1 MAHILEPKPQGTEK
15 RANKMKTATKM
26 TTLASSM
33 VLLGSAASSF
43 SASAVEL
50 SGDITFAS
58 DYAFRGISQ
67 TEEAPALQ
75 GGLSLTD
82 ESGFYVSVWG
92 SNVDFLAE
100 GTLELDVMLGWSGA
114 INDDWSTD
122 VGIMRYGYPNAEIDG
137 SNFWELY
144 GSLSYKDL
152 TFGLAYSDDYYAN
165 SGNYYYVYA
174 NYSYAL
180 TESFTLDLHVGQ
192 NEYDDSS
199 ASYLDWS
206 VGISTEVLGAGLSL
220 AYVDTDI
227 DGSYLADSRVI
238 FSVSKS
244 F

>member
-1 MAHILEPKPQGTEK
+1 MKSVTKRTLLATSFIILGIS
-15 RANKMKTATKM
+15 ATQAGA
-26 TTLASSM
+26 TGLT
-33 VLLGSAASSF
+33 
-43 SASAVEL
+43 L
-50 SGDITFAS
+50 SGDVAFTS

-75 GGLSLTD
+75 GGLSLSD
-82 ESGFYVSVWG
+82 ASGFYLSVWG
-92 SNVDFLAE
+92 SNVDFLTE

-122 VGIMRYGYPNAEIDG
+122 VGIMRYGYPNTAIPG

-165 SGNYYYVYA
+165 AGDFIYAYA
-174 NYSYAL
+174 NYTYAL
-180 TESFTLDLHVGQ
+180 TEAISLDLHVGQ

-206 VGISTEVLGAGLSL
+206 VGVSTEVLGAGLSL
-220 AYVDTDI
+220 SYVDTDL
-227 DGSYLADSRVI
+227 DNLNNAQSRVVFAI
-238 FSVSKS
+238 TKS

>member
-1 MAHILEPKPQGTEK
+1 M
-15 RANKMKTATKM
+15 MKIKSGYTI
-26 TTLASSM
+26 LAS
-33 VLLGSAASSF
+33 VLAAGLFSSG
-43 SASAVEL
+43 AAAIEL
-50 SGDITFAS
+50 SGDVTFAS

-82 ESGFYVSVWG
+82 ESGFYLSVWG

-100 GTLELDVMLGWSGA
+100 GTLELDVLLGWSGA
-114 INDDWSTD
+114 INEEWSTD

-137 SNFWELY
+137 SNFYEIY

-165 SGNYYYVYA
+165 SGNYVYLYA
-174 NYSYAL
+174 NYSYAV
-180 TESFTLDLHVGQ
+180 TENLALDLHIGQ

-206 VGISTEVLGAGLSL
+206 IGLSTEVLGAGLSL

>member
-1 MAHILEPKPQGTEK
+1 
-15 RANKMKTATKM
+15 MKIATTK
-26 TTLASSM
+26 TTLAKGLL
-33 VLLGSAASSF
+33 LLGLAAGSLN
-43 SASAVEL
+43 AAAVEL
-50 SGDITFAS
+50 TGDVTFAS
-58 DYAFRGISQ
+58 DYAFRGVSQ

-75 GGLSLTD
+75 GGLSLST

-137 SNFWELY
+137 SNFYEVY

-152 TFGLAYSDDYYAN
+152 TFGVAYSDDYWAN
-165 SGNYYYVYA
+165 SGNFIYA
-174 NYSYAL
+174 YAGYSYAVTDYL
-180 TESFTLDLHVGQ
+180 TLDLHVGQ

-199 ASYLDWS
+199 ASYMDWS
-206 VGISTEVLGAGLSL
+206 VGVSTEVLGAGLSL
-220 AYVDTDI
+220 TYVDTDM
-227 DGSYLADSRVI
+227 DDSYLADSRVI
-238 FSVSKS
+238 LAISKS

>member
-1 MAHILEPKPQGTEK
+1 
-15 RANKMKTATKM
+15 MKTAQQRTI
-26 TTLASSM
+26 L
-33 VLLGSAASSF
+33 AASLWMLGTSL
-43 SASAVEL
+43 SNATASELTL
-50 SGDITFAS
+50 SGHVTFAS

-75 GGLSLTD
+75 GGLSLSTA
-82 ESGFYVSVWG
+82 SGFYASVWG

-137 SNFWELY
+137 SNFYELY

-165 SGNYYYVYA
+165 SGNFIYVYA
-174 NYSYAL
+174 YYAYAL
-180 TESFTLDLHVGQ
+180 SDNLSLDLHVGQ

-206 VGISTEVLGAGLSL
+206 IGLSTEVLGAGLSL
-220 AYVDTDI
+220 TYVDTDI
-227 DGSYLADSRVI
+227 NGSYLADSRVI
-238 FSVSKS
+238 FAISKS

>member
-1 MAHILEPKPQGTEK
+1 
-15 RANKMKTATKM
+15 MKTATQR
-26 TTLASSM
+26 TIL
-33 VLLGSAASSF
+33 AASLWILGTGLSNVT
-43 SASAVEL
+43 ASELTL
-50 SGDITFAS
+50 SGDVTFAS

-75 GGLSLTD
+75 GGLSLSSA
-82 ESGFYVSVWG
+82 SGFYASVWG

-137 SNFWELY
+137 SNFYELY

-165 SGNYYYVYA
+165 SGNFIYVYA
-174 NYSYAL
+174 NYTYAL
-180 TESFTLDLHVGQ
+180 SDNLSLDLHVGQ

-206 VGISTEVLGAGLSL
+206 IGLSTEVLGAGLSL
-220 AYVDTDI
+220 TYVDTDI

-238 FSVSKS
+238 LAVSKS

>member
-1 MAHILEPKPQGTEK
+1 
-15 RANKMKTATKM
+15 MKTATQC
-26 TTLASSM
+26 TIL
-33 VLLGSAASSF
+33 AASLWMLGTGLS
-43 SASAVEL
+43 SAGASELTL
-50 SGDITFAS
+50 SGDVTFAS

-75 GGLSLTD
+75 GGLSLSTA
-82 ESGFYVSVWG
+82 SGFYASVWG

-137 SNFWELY
+137 SNFYELY

-165 SGNYYYVYA
+165 SGNFIYVYA
-174 NYSYAL
+174 NYTYAL
-180 TESFTLDLHVGQ
+180 SDNLSLDLHVGQ

-206 VGISTEVLGAGLSL
+206 IGLSTEVLGAGVSL
-220 AYVDTDI
+220 TYVDTDI

-238 FSVSKS
+238 FAISKS

>member
-1 MAHILEPKPQGTEK
+1 MQNIRRTILATGLILVGL
-15 RANKMKTATKM
+15 AATAGK
-26 TTLASSM
+26 
-33 VLLGSAASSF
+33 AA
-43 SASAVEL
+43 AAEL
-50 SGDITFAS
+50 SGDITFTS

-75 GGLSLTD
+75 GGLTLSA

-100 GTLELDVMLGWSGA
+100 GTLELDVMLGWSGD
-114 INDDWSTD
+114 ISDDWSAD

-165 SGNYYYVYA
+165 SGNFIYLYA
-174 NYSYAL
+174 SYSYAI
-180 TESFTLDLHVGQ
+180 TDTISLDLQLGQ

-199 ASYLDWS
+199 ASYMDWS
-206 VGISTEVLGAGLSL
+206 LGLSTEVLGAGVSL

-238 FSVSKS
+238 LSVSKS

>member
-33 VLLGSAASSF
+33 VLLGLAASSF

-180 TESFTLDLHVGQ
+180 TESFSLDLHVGQ

>member
-1 MAHILEPKPQGTEK
+1 MAYILEPQIEGTEK

-26 TTLASSM
+26 TTVATSM
-33 VLLGSAASSF
+33 ILLGLSASSF
-43 SASAVEL
+43 TASAVEL
-50 SGDITFAS
+50 SGDITFTS
-58 DYAFRGISQ
+58 DYAFRGVSQ

-122 VGIMRYGYPNAEIDG
+122 VGIMRYGYPNTAIPG
-137 SNFWELY
+137 SNFWEIY

-165 SGNYYYVYA
+165 SGNFYYVYA

-180 TESFTLDLHVGQ
+180 TESFSLDLHVGQ

-206 VGISTEVLGAGLSL
+206 VGVSTEVLGAGLSL
-220 AYVDTDI
+220 AYVDTDV

-238 FSVSKS
+238 FSISKS

>member
-1 MAHILEPKPQGTEK
+1 MQKAAKV
-15 RANKMKTATKM
+15 
-26 TTLASSM
+26 TTLAASL
-33 VLLGSAASSF
+33 VLLGVAASS
-43 SASAVEL
+43 AAAVEL

-82 ESGFYVSVWG
+82 TSGFYLSVWG

-137 SNFWELY
+137 SNFYEIY

-165 SGNYYYVYA
+165 SGNFIYAYA

-180 TESFTLDLHVGQ
+180 LENLSLDLHVGQ

-199 ASYLDWS
+199 DSYLDWS

-220 AYVDTDI
+220 TYVDTDK
-227 DGSYLADSRVI
+227 SELYLADSRVVFAI
-238 FSVSKS
+238 SKS

>member
-1 MAHILEPKPQGTEK
+1 MQKSAKIT
-15 RANKMKTATKM
+15 M
-26 TTLASSM
+26 LAASM
-33 VLLGSAASSF
+33 VLLGASVST
-43 SASAVEL
+43 AYAVEL
-50 SGDITFAS
+50 SGDVAFTS

-75 GGLSLTD
+75 GGLSLSD
-82 ESGFYVSVWG
+82 ESGFYLSVWG

-100 GTLELDVMLGWSGA
+100 GTLELDVMLGWSGD
-114 INDDWSTD
+114 INEDWSTD

-165 SGNYYYVYA
+165 SGNFIYAYA

-180 TESFTLDLHVGQ
+180 TDNLSLDLHVGQ

-206 VGISTEVLGAGLSL
+206 IGVSTEVLGAGVSLS
-220 AYVDTDI
+220 YVDTDI
-227 DGSYLADSRVI
+227 KDLYLADSRVI
-238 FSVSKS
+238 LTISKS

>member
-1 MAHILEPKPQGTEK
+1 
-15 RANKMKTATKM
+15 MKTATQR
-26 TTLASSM
+26 TIL
-33 VLLGSAASSF
+33 AASLWMLGTGLS
-43 SASAVEL
+43 SAGASELTL
-50 SGDITFAS
+50 SGDVTFAS

-75 GGLSLTD
+75 GGLSLSTA
-82 ESGFYVSVWG
+82 SGFYASVWG

-137 SNFWELY
+137 SNFYELY

-165 SGNYYYVYA
+165 SGNFIYVYA
-174 NYSYAL
+174 NYTYAL
-180 TESFTLDLHVGQ
+180 SDNLSLELHVGQ

-206 VGISTEVLGAGLSL
+206 IGLSTEVLGAGVSL
-220 AYVDTDI
+220 TYVDTDI
-227 DGSYLADSRVI
+227 NGSYLADSRII
-238 FSVSKS
+238 FAISKS

>member
-1 MAHILEPKPQGTEK
+1 
-15 RANKMKTATKM
+15 MKTATQR
-26 TTLASSM
+26 TIL
-33 VLLGSAASSF
+33 AASLWMLGTGLSNAT
-43 SASAVEL
+43 ASELTL
-50 SGDITFAS
+50 SGDVTFAS

-75 GGLSLTD
+75 GGLSLSSA
-82 ESGFYVSVWG
+82 SGLYASVWG

-137 SNFWELY
+137 SNFYELY

-165 SGNYYYVYA
+165 SGNFIYVYA
-174 NYSYAL
+174 NYAYAL
-180 TESFTLDLHVGQ
+180 SDNLSLDLHVGQ

-206 VGISTEVLGAGLSL
+206 IGLSTEVLGAGLSL
-220 AYVDTDI
+220 TYVDTDI

-238 FSVSKS
+238 LAVSKS

>member
-1 MAHILEPKPQGTEK
+1 MQKSAKIT
-15 RANKMKTATKM
+15 M
-26 TTLASSM
+26 LAAS
-33 VLLGSAASSF
+33 VILLGA
-43 SASAVEL
+43 SASTAYAVEL
-50 SGDITFAS
+50 SGDVAFTS

-75 GGLSLTD
+75 GGLSLSD
-82 ESGFYVSVWG
+82 ESGFYLSMWG

-100 GTLELDVMLGWSGA
+100 GTLELDVMLGWSGD
-114 INDDWSTD
+114 INEEWSTD

-165 SGNYYYVYA
+165 SGNFVYAYA

-180 TESFTLDLHVGQ
+180 TDNLTLDLHVGQ
-192 NEYDDSS
+192 NEYDESS

-206 VGISTEVLGAGLSL
+206 VGVSTEVLGAGLSL

-227 DGSYLADSRVI
+227 EASYLADSRVI
-238 FSVSKS
+238 FTISKS

>member
-1 MAHILEPKPQGTEK
+1 MQITG
-15 RANKMKTATKM
+15 RKTLIT
-26 TTLASSM
+26 SM
-33 VLLGSAASSF
+33 ILLGLAAT
-43 SASAVEL
+43 AGQVTAAEL
-50 SGDITFAS
+50 SGDITFTS

-75 GGLSLTD
+75 GGLTLST
-82 ESGFYVSVWG
+82 ESGFYASVWG

-100 GTLELDVMLGWSGA
+100 GTLELDVMLGWSG
-114 INDDWSTD
+114 DLSDGWSAD

-144 GSLSYKDL
+144 GSLSYKDI

-165 SGNYYYVYA
+165 SGNFIYVYA
-174 NYSYAL
+174 GYSYAI
-180 TESFTLDLHVGQ
+180 TDTISLDLHVGQ

-199 ASYLDWS
+199 ASYMDWS
-206 VGISTEVLGAGLSL
+206 VGLSTEIMGAGLSL

-238 FSVSKS
+238 FSLSKS

>member
-1 MAHILEPKPQGTEK
+1 
-15 RANKMKTATKM
+15 MKTATQR
-26 TTLASSM
+26 TIL
-33 VLLGSAASSF
+33 AASLWMLGTGLSNAT
-43 SASAVEL
+43 ASELTL
-50 SGDITFAS
+50 SGDVTFAS

-75 GGLSLTD
+75 GGLSLSSA
-82 ESGFYVSVWG
+82 SGFYASVWG

-137 SNFWELY
+137 SNFYELY

-165 SGNYYYVYA
+165 SGNFIYVYA
-174 NYSYAL
+174 NYAYAL
-180 TESFTLDLHVGQ
+180 SDNLSLDLHVGQ

-206 VGISTEVLGAGLSL
+206 IGLSTEVLGAGLSL
-220 AYVDTDI
+220 TYVDTDI

-238 FSVSKS
+238 LAVSKS

>member
-1 MAHILEPKPQGTEK
+1 MKSVTKRTLLATSFIILGIS
-15 RANKMKTATKM
+15 ATQAGA
-26 TTLASSM
+26 TGLT
-33 VLLGSAASSF
+33 
-43 SASAVEL
+43 L
-50 SGDITFAS
+50 SGDVTFTS

-75 GGLSLTD
+75 GGLSLSD
-82 ESGFYVSVWG
+82 ASGFYLSVWG
-92 SNVDFLAE
+92 SNVDFLTE

-122 VGIMRYGYPNAEIDG
+122 VGIMRYGYPNTAIPG
-137 SNFWELY
+137 SNFWEIY

-165 SGNYYYVYA
+165 AGDFIYAYA
-174 NYSYAL
+174 NYTYAL
-180 TESFTLDLHVGQ
+180 TEAINLDLHVGQ

-206 VGISTEVLGAGLSL
+206 VGVSTEVLGAGLSL
-220 AYVDTDI
+220 SYVDTDL
-227 DGSYLADSRVI
+227 DNLNNAQSRVVFAI
-238 FSVSKS
+238 TKS

>member
-1 MAHILEPKPQGTEK
+1 MQKSAKIT
-15 RANKMKTATKM
+15 M
-26 TTLASSM
+26 LAAS
-33 VLLGSAASSF
+33 VILLGA
-43 SASAVEL
+43 SASTAYAVEL
-50 SGDITFAS
+50 SGDVAFTS

-75 GGLSLTD
+75 GGLSLSD
-82 ESGFYVSVWG
+82 ESGFYLSMWG

-100 GTLELDVMLGWSGA
+100 GTLELDVMLGWSGD
-114 INDDWSTD
+114 INEEWSTD

-165 SGNYYYVYA
+165 SGNFVYAYA

-180 TESFTLDLHVGQ
+180 TDNLTLDLHVGQ
-192 NEYDDSS
+192 NEYDESS

-206 VGISTEVLGAGLSL
+206 VGVSTEVLGAGLSL

-227 DGSYLADSRVI
+227 EESYLADSRVI
-238 FSVSKS
+238 FTISKS

>member
-1 MAHILEPKPQGTEK
+1 
-15 RANKMKTATKM
+15 MKTATQR
-26 TTLASSM
+26 TIL
-33 VLLGSAASSF
+33 AASLWMLGTGLS
-43 SASAVEL
+43 SAGASELTL
-50 SGDITFAS
+50 SGDVTFAS

-75 GGLSLTD
+75 GGLSLSTA
-82 ESGFYVSVWG
+82 SGFYASVWG

-100 GTLELDVMLGWSGA
+100 GTRELDVMLGWSGA

-137 SNFWELY
+137 SNFYELY

-165 SGNYYYVYA
+165 SGNFIYVYA
-174 NYSYAL
+174 NYTYAL
-180 TESFTLDLHVGQ
+180 SDNLSLDLHVGQ

-206 VGISTEVLGAGLSL
+206 IGLSTEVLGAGVSL
-220 AYVDTDI
+220 TYVDTDI

-238 FSVSKS
+238 FAISKS

>member
-1 MAHILEPKPQGTEK
+1 
-15 RANKMKTATKM
+15 MKTAIKVN
-26 TTLASSM
+26 TLVSSM
-33 VLLGSAASSF
+33 FLLGLSVSSF
-43 SASAVEL
+43 TASAIEL
-50 SGDITFAS
+50 SGDITITS

-82 ESGFYVSVWG
+82 ESGFYLSVWG

-100 GTLELDVMLGWSGA
+100 GTLELDVMLGWSGD

-122 VGIMRYGYPNAEIDG
+122 VGIMRYGYPNTEIDG

-165 SGNYYYVYA
+165 SGNFFYIYA
-174 NYSYAL
+174 GYSYAL
-180 TESFTLDLHVGQ
+180 MDNLSLDLHIGQ

-206 VGISTEVLGAGLSL
+206 VGVSTEVLGAGISL
-220 AYVDTDI
+220 AYVDTDK
-227 DGSYLADSRVI
+227 DDSYLADSRVI
-238 FSVSKS
+238 LSISKS

>member
-1 MAHILEPKPQGTEK
+1 MQKKLGF
-15 RANKMKTATKM
+15 
-26 TTLASSM
+26 TLAAT
-33 VLLGSAASSF
+33 VIASSLLTTP
-43 SASAVEL
+43 AQAVEL
-50 SGDITFAS
+50 SGDVTFTS

-67 TEEAPALQ
+67 TEEAAALQ
-75 GGLSLTD
+75 GGLSLAD
-82 ESGFYVSVWG
+82 ESGFYLSVWG

-100 GTLELDVMLGWSGA
+100 GTLELDVMLGWSGQ

-152 TFGLAYSDDYYAN
+152 TFGVAYSDDYYAN
-165 SGNYYYVYA
+165 SGNFIYLYA
-174 NYSYAL
+174 NYSYAI
-180 TESFTLDLHVGQ
+180 SDAISLDLHAGQ

-199 ASYLDWS
+199 ASYMDWS
-206 VGISTEVLGAGLSL
+206 VGLSTEVLGAAVSLS
-220 AYVDTDI
+220 YVDTDI

-238 FSVSKS
+238 FAISKS

>member
-1 MAHILEPKPQGTEK
+1 MQKAAKV
-15 RANKMKTATKM
+15 
-26 TTLASSM
+26 TTLAASL
-33 VLLGSAASSF
+33 VLLGVAASS
-43 SASAVEL
+43 AAAVEL

-82 ESGFYVSVWG
+82 TSGFYLSVWG

-137 SNFWELY
+137 SNFYEIY

-165 SGNYYYVYA
+165 SGNFIYAYA

-180 TESFTLDLHVGQ
+180 LENLSLDLHVGQ

-220 AYVDTDI
+220 TYVDTDI
-227 DGSYLADSRVI
+227 NELYLADSRVVFAI
-238 FSVSKS
+238 SKS

>member
-1 MAHILEPKPQGTEK
+1 MQNLG
-15 RANKMKTATKM
+15 R
-26 TTLASSM
+26 TTLATTV
-33 VLLGSAASSF
+33 VLLGLALASDKAA
-43 SASAVEL
+43 AAEL
-50 SGDITFAS
+50 SGDITFTS

-75 GGLSLTD
+75 GGLTLSA

-137 SNFWELY
+137 SNFWEIY

-165 SGNYYYVYA
+165 SGNFIYLYA
-174 NYSYAL
+174 SYSYAL
-180 TESFTLDLHVGQ
+180 TDSISLDMQLGQ

-199 ASYLDWS
+199 ASYMDWS
-206 VGISTEVLGAGLSL
+206 VGLSTEVMGAGVSL

-238 FSVSKS
+238 LSVSKS